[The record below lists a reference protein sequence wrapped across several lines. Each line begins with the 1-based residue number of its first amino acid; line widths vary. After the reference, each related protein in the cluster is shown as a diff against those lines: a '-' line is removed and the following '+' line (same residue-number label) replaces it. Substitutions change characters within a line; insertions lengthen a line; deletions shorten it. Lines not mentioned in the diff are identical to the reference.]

1 MTVACKRFPEGQ
13 PGGEQGGDDVRKISA
28 KHPHHH
34 HHPHSPPPHDDHQVK
49 AILEE
54 RGGEV
59 RGALLSSSSSWWSSR
74 PTHIRRGRRRGMRS
88 RPRLAMLLTNF
99 NPWLYSTLRLY
110 FTSLYSRRSS
120 VVEHPTE
127 YLLLKTA
134 CDKSG
139 ETWSFA
145 AAFASIA
152 SKLFE
157 NYGTFEA
164 LLVIRSVPTIFETMY
179 IYVWSAAVHRNIAD
193 FPAVFF

>member
-1 MTVACKRFPEGQ
+1 MREKERY
-13 PGGEQGGDDVRKISA
+13 
-28 KHPHHH
+28 
-34 HHPHSPPPHDDHQVK
+34 
-49 AILEE
+49 EE
-54 RGGEV
+54 P
-59 RGALLSSSSSWWSSR
+59 SSSSSSSSSR

-157 NYGTFEA
+157 NYGTFETISEEA
-164 LLVIRSVPTIFETMY
+164 LLVIRSVLTIFETMY
-179 IYVWSAAVHRNIAD
+179 IYLWSAAFQEPFSIEI
-193 FPAVFF
+193 

>member
-1 MTVACKRFPEGQ
+1 MREKEGY
-13 PGGEQGGDDVRKISA
+13 
-28 KHPHHH
+28 
-34 HHPHSPPPHDDHQVK
+34 
-49 AILEE
+49 EE
-54 RGGEV
+54 PF
-59 RGALLSSSSSWWSSR
+59 SSSSSSSSR

-110 FTSLYSRRSS
+110 STSLYSRRSS

-157 NYGTFEA
+157 NYGTFETISEEA
-164 LLVIRSVPTIFETMY
+164 LLVLISVLTIFETMY
-179 IYVWSAAVHRNIAD
+179 IYDDLLHSENLLPLKLKYSRSPRCVL
-193 FPAVFF
+193 

>member
-1 MTVACKRFPEGQ
+1 MTVACKRFSEGQ
-13 PGGEQGGDDVRKISA
+13 PGGEQGGDDVRMVSA
-28 KHPHHH
+28 NHPHHH
-34 HHPHSPPPHDDHQVK
+34 HNPLP
-49 AILEE
+49 
-54 RGGEV
+54 
-59 RGALLSSSSSWWSSR
+59 SSWWSSR
-74 PTHIRRGRRRGMRS
+74 RTHIRRGRRRGMRS

-110 FTSLYSRRSS
+110 STPLYSRRSS

-127 YLLLKTA
+127 FLLLKTA

-157 NYGTFEA
+157 NYGTFETISEEA
-164 LLVIRSVPTIFETMY
+164 LFWSDPCSQYLKRFIFTFDMLHFKNLLPLKY
-179 IYVWSAAVHRNIAD
+179 SRLSRGVL
-193 FPAVFF
+193 